1 MRDTA
6 PMDSAAH
13 DPIAPP
19 LAGAPNFRTVSLRA
33 TADGR
38 RLRAHRIFRSDALHR
53 LTDADLDRLAGLG
66 IGAVLDLR
74 REDERSSM
82 PTRWPAHP
90 PRDTLTFDAPEDLQA
105 VQAGSWRAMLDDPG
119 FDASYAHRWMTETY
133 RRMPAALAPA
143 VRAAAE
149 RLVHGP
155 DRAPALL
162 VHCTAGKDRTG
173 FVVAMVL
180 AALGAPRD
188 AILEDYLESG
198 RRHPPEV
205 LAGWLI
211 ERAGL
216 RPSARVVAAIETVA
230 SVREDFLAAALE
242 RAIASHG
249 SIEAYL
255 DACGVD
261 AVRRG
266 QLRTAL
272 LT

>member
-6 PMDSAAH
+6 PMDRADHAPTAA
-13 DPIAPP
+13 P
-19 LAGAPNFRTVSLRA
+19 LAGAPNFRAVAPLG

-38 RLRAHRIFRSDALHR
+38 RLVADRIFRSDALHR
-53 LTDADLDRLAGLG
+53 LTDADLDRLAGLR
-66 IGAVLDLR
+66 IGTVLDLR
-74 REDERSSM
+74 RDDERSSM
-82 PTRWPAHP
+82 PTRWPARP
-90 PRDTLTFDAPEDLQA
+90 PRDTLTFDAREDLQA

-119 FDASYAHRWMTETY
+119 FDATYAHRWMIDTY
-133 RRMPAALAPA
+133 RRMPVALAPA

-149 RLVHGP
+149 RLVHDA
-155 DRAPALL
+155 DRPPGLL

-180 AALGAPRD
+180 AAIGVPRD
-188 AILEDYLESG
+188 AILDDYLESA

-230 SVREDFLAAALE
+230 GVREDFLEAALE
-242 RAIASHG
+242 RAAASHG
-249 SIEAYL
+249 SIEGYL
-255 DACGVD
+255 DAAGVD

-266 QLRTAL
+266 QLRAAL
-272 LT
+272 LA